1 MPISFSTLLLQRSR
15 CSFEDQLS
23 LFPLIETLVTLQNI
37 CQNYGALA
45 LEDFIWG
52 QNKHTLNQTLT
63 SAQYRTLHF
72 ILALVLDGRDPKVI
86 TEIALT
92 YMSKRKKGLLLLQDM
107 LILEGAICYVY
118 RHSLHDT
125 RSFLHRL
132 LDAPLYHPDTA
143 AQLWLKAQEPHSQL

>member
-23 LFPLIETLVTLQNI
+23 LFPLIETLVTLQNV
-37 CQNYGALA
+37 CQNYGALS
-45 LEDFIWG
+45 LEDLIWG

-63 SAQYRTLHF
+63 SSQYRTLHF

-118 RHSLHDT
+118 RYSLHDT

-132 LDAPLYHPDTA
+132 LDTPLYHPDTA
-143 AQLWLKAQEPHSQL
+143 AQLWLKAQEPNS